1 MVCPKLVTPR
11 MSTQHIQQTAPPKS
25 ERGRKNVE
33 TKLIRSAC
41 KLLSELGPRA
51 VTIRDIAADAG
62 VNHGQIH
69 HYFGGKKGLISEAFR
84 HLAQEHMQN
93 AIARGLNDF
102 GAPPALTLGRDQQFA
117 NAVVRSVL
125 DGEIELATRDIADNT
140 SVPRH
145 ILGMLSEAVGG
156 QVPATQ
162 IKAAIAL
169 TMATELAWA
178 GLEEY
183 IFVMTDVQPH
193 EAEAVRQQ
201 VGDAS
206 RALLKALPTRQITDQ

>member
-1 MVCPKLVTPR
+1 
-11 MSTQHIQQTAPPKS
+11 MSTHQLQQAAPPKS

-33 TKLIRSAC
+33 AKLIRSAC

-84 HLAQEHMQN
+84 HLAQEHMRN
-93 AIARGLNDF
+93 AMARGLSNF
-102 GAPPALTLGRDQQFA
+102 GAPPALTLGRDQQYA

-125 DGEIELATRDIADNT
+125 DGELELATRDMGDGT
-140 SVPRH
+140 SVPRLV
-145 ILGMLSEAVGG
+145 LGKLTEAVGG

-162 IKAAIAL
+162 IKSAL
-169 TMATELAWA
+169 ALAMATELAWA
-178 GLEEY
+178 ALEEY
-183 IFVMTDVQPH
+183 IFVMADVQPH
-193 EAEAVRQQ
+193 EAEAVRQE

-206 RALLKALPTRQITDQ
+206 RALLKTLHTLQNDSQ